1 MTYYTMPAPTGVPP
15 GSFQP
20 PPAATTKRRRRYD
33 MAVTTAATPVATK
46 SGRPFLAPFMSSS
59 WTRGSLAGIERWP
72 ATTRRRCGRP
82 SGTSIRAGTLV
93 QFNLPL
99 LLACCC
105 SGTECSCVESARK
118 LYFHREN

>member
-1 MTYYTMPAPTGVPP
+1 
-15 GSFQP
+15 
-20 PPAATTKRRRRYD
+20 
-33 MAVTTAATPVATK
+33 
-46 SGRPFLAPFMSSS
+46 MSSS

-118 LYFHREN
+118 LYFHRENWEVLCSSTAVTNAAQLLLMSRFIPTALELYTFLWNCELISGQPSII